1 MVLSCRSV
9 HLTNDAVQRQFG
21 HYNSFEDHN
30 KLDLDSLQTVIDQQ
44 GLEIS
49 VQHQIVPQMK
59 EAAAYAFGATL
70 PSLNTDKLQSCFEL
84 LGLDFM
90 VTASGQVHHCVL
102 RC

>member
-1 MVLSCRSV
+1 M
-9 HLTNDAVQRQFG
+9 TNDAVQRRYG

-49 VQHQIVPQMK
+49 VQHQLVPQMK
-59 EAAAYAFGATL
+59 EAAAYVFGATL
-70 PSLNTDKLQSCFEL
+70 PSLNTDKLQSCFEI

-90 VTASGQVHHCVL
+90 VTTAGQVHSLVL
-102 RC
+102 RH